1 MKSRIILIL
10 IAAIFASAA
19 VGLFVYIKNKQPH
32 SPTQKEEAQKADVK
46 GEDSMIMVA
55 KTNLAPGTLVK
66 VADFDFVSWNSDLI
80 NPSYFRK
87 SDKDKLS
94 VFEKGG
100 VIVLYQVLK
109 GEPLK
114 HEDLIYIG
122 DKSLL
127 SGLISGGKKA
137 VTIPLSKVSNANSL
151 YAPGDLID
159 IILAK
164 KSRGRDDDSSNAKT
178 VLRNLKIIAV
188 DESFARAEGAQAAA
202 KVPKMITVEV
212 SSSQAEE
219 LAESIVDGS
228 IVISQASAL
237 TPADERNVVDDI
249 PENQNIEVFR
259 GGSNANR
266 NIP

>member
-1 MKSRIILIL
+1 MKSRILLII

-19 VGLFVYIKNKQPH
+19 VGLFVFIKNKQPH
-32 SPTQKEEAQKADVK
+32 TPSQQEATQKADLK
-46 GEDSMIMVA
+46 GEASMVMIA
-55 KTNLAPGTLVK
+55 KANLAPGTLVK
-66 VADFDFVSWNSDLI
+66 MEDFEFVSWNSDII

-87 SDKDKLS
+87 SDKEKLA

-114 HEDLIYIG
+114 HDDLIFIG

-164 KSRGRDDDSSNAKT
+164 KSRGREEDASAKT

-188 DESFARAEGAQAAA
+188 DESFARSDSTQAAS

-212 SSSQAEE
+212 TTAQAEE

-237 TPADERNVVDDI
+237 TPESERDVVDAPSD
-249 PENQNIEVFR
+249 NTNVEVFR
-259 GGSNANR
+259 GGAGTNR